1 MAKSIDLGC
10 GLSFASITAGKAH
23 FEPML
28 KNTPIDTHVT
38 FEELTELRSLYEQY
52 CRKTNWPL
60 SSPPAA
66 FYPTYER
73 GAAYTTRC
81 FGINFE
87 DGSTGRFSLDKA
99 LSAVATQTYVRYPP
113 LSAVMR
119 VVS

>member
-1 MAKSIDLGC
+1 MAKSIDLGN

-23 FEPML
+23 FEPVL
-28 KNTPIDTHVT
+28 KNTALDSHVT
-38 FEELTELRSLYEQY
+38 AKEFEELKSLYEEY

-73 GAAYTTRC
+73 GAGYTTRC
-81 FGINFE
+81 FGIKFE

-99 LSAVATQTYVRYPP
+99 LTAVAAQ
-113 LSAVMR
+113 M
-119 VVS
+119 